1 MTVSRRALR
10 SVLAVGVLVA
20 AVMSLIAVAIPAGAG
35 AHAERATF
43 FPDPNVGDFPQ
54 YRTTGPSWVVCKPD
68 TRQRIQNMSADVRR
82 YNEELLARCN
92 FKSIQRAVNRARNGD
107 RILVLPG
114 TYREVFMLRLVEGLD
129 TAETAA
135 VLGLGEEAVKQR
147 LHRAR
152 AMLRDGLFRRAGLT
166 LDGVFT
172 FGHSRCDRLV
182 ANVMERI
189 TTMS

>member
-1 MTVSRRALR
+1 MSLQIVGRHMRPAARPPHAAARRVVHSVRSQGEGELTVSRRALR

-114 TYREVFMLRLVEGLD
+114 
-129 TAETAA
+129 
-135 VLGLGEEAVKQR
+135 
-147 LHRAR
+147 
-152 AMLRDGLFRRAGLT
+152 
-166 LDGVFT
+166 
-172 FGHSRCDRLV
+172 
-182 ANVMERI
+182 
-189 TTMS
+189 